1 MNFYSRFNEFFEF
14 FENGGPVFIAVL
26 ITSFF
31 LWILILERYWFFNLT
46 FPEKLNVVVKKWHER
61 SDHSSWYAL
70 RIREGLLADISI
82 ISRKNIVPIKAIT
95 LVLPLLGLLGTVT
108 GMIAI
113 FDVLNVFSTG
123 NTQGMATGISRAL
136 LPTIAGLV
144 TALAGLYFS
153 TDLERR
159 VKLQLE
165 QAKDLLQI

>member
-1 MNFYSRFNEFFEF
+1 MISMNRFEALFEF
-14 FENGGPVFIAVL
+14 FESGGPVFLVVL
-26 ITSFF
+26 ITSVF
-31 LWILILERYWFFNLT
+31 LWILILERYWYFYLV
-46 FPEKLNVVVKKWHER
+46 FPEKLNTIVNKWHER

-82 ISRKNIVPIKAIT
+82 SSRKFLVPIKAIT
-95 LVLPLLGLLGTVT
+95 SILPLLGLLGTVT

-123 NTQGMATGISRAL
+123 NTQGMAAGISRAL

-153 TDLERR
+153 ADLNHR
-159 VKLQLE
+159 VKIQLE